1 MVRNRCRQAV
11 DSCDRV
17 VPVILCLV
25 PKAYSTVSGNQDM
38 LAELNEVSDYVA
50 GQSSQKASLA
60 PSARA
65 RIEGLETS
73 RAAIPTH
80 QANKHL
86 LSIYEKPVHLIV
98 ERWGG
103 WLE

>member
-50 GQSSQKASLA
+50 GQSSQ
-60 PSARA
+60 
-65 RIEGLETS
+65 
-73 RAAIPTH
+73 
-80 QANKHL
+80 
-86 LSIYEKPVHLIV
+86 
-98 ERWGG
+98 
-103 WLE
+103 